1 MLFDS
6 VLCERLQG
14 CRASLSTLQNHHPCA
29 QTHVAC
35 SETKKIWKKK
45 CLKWQHYQDFIGRA
59 GTAATVLHLLQF
71 LRDECFGKPNLNALK
86 LHLSAICEH
95 MIIYSMYKLF
105 LNRPGQMVQLT
116 P

>member
-1 MLFDS
+1 MFIRFQIDQTDVRNENTVFFSIQDLAVLFDS

-45 CLKWQHYQDFIGRA
+45 CLKWQHYQDLYWESGDGCNSFAFTSVSQR
-59 GTAATVLHLLQF
+59 
-71 LRDECFGKPNLNALK
+71 
-86 LHLSAICEH
+86 
-95 MIIYSMYKLF
+95 
-105 LNRPGQMVQLT
+105 
-116 P
+116 